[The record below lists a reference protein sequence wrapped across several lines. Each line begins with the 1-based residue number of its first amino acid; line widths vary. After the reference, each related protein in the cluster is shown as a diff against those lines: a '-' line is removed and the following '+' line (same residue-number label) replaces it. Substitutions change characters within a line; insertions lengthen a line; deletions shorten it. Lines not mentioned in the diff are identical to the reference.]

1 MYCMIG
7 WTIVCSAI
15 VYKDTTVITYELLW
29 DLQKY
34 VFTPARGHQRVGGFT
49 LVEGLSPEI
58 AILTVSG
65 ESLRTHYEEGPET
78 LNRPA

>member
-1 MYCMIG
+1 MLKADI
-7 WTIVCSAI
+7 
-15 VYKDTTVITYELLW
+15 D
-29 DLQKY
+29 
-34 VFTPARGHQRVGGFT
+34 TPARGHQRVGGFT